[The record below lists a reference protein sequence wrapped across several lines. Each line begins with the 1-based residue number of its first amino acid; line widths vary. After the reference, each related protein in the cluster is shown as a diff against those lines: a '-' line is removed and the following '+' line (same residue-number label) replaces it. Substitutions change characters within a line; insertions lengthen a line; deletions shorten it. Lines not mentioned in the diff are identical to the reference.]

1 MNPFKNYETIK
12 VTLKY
17 GREGAAFLLSWLHP
31 TRAPVPVVE
40 RLICQ
45 YNGISGDRRM
55 PGFLQ
60 LSVSSEPIGHAI
72 ISHWQQLIKFRVLY
86 IAHLRH
92 KSNYWFSYWCSIKDT
107 EAVEHLASPHC
118 HRSSASFPFRVDVQV
133 LYHGK
138 DTSLAGKF
146 GLMFNSVPGSESKRD
161 SIGPSLRPGDA
172 LYPHNRLLYLYSLIN
187 TTFSTSPA
195 PENPLLVRISLG
207 FVKFVCL
214 GNLVM
219 ARNNPTGNSGRSTVE
234 IRLDGQP
241 LIPWLTPIA
250 ELHPI
255 IGLDHLLL
263 CSMF

>member
-1 MNPFKNYETIK
+1 MSDFSLLVLVFHQGHGSGRASGLTALPVCACPVNSPQETTDSLFDYAYCDIAALQPLFPSELMFKFSTMVK
-12 VTLKY
+12 TLVWQ
-17 GREGAAFLLSWLHP
+17 AS
-31 TRAPVPVVE
+31 
-40 RLICQ
+40 
-45 YNGISGDRRM
+45 
-55 PGFLQ
+55 
-60 LSVSSEPIGHAI
+60 SVS
-72 ISHWQQLIKFRVLY
+72 
-86 IAHLRH
+86 
-92 KSNYWFSYWCSIKDT
+92 CSSI
-107 EAVEHLASPHC
+107 
-118 HRSSASFPFRVDVQV
+118 
-133 LYHGK
+133 
-138 DTSLAGKF
+138 
-146 GLMFNSVPGSESKRD
+146 SVPGSESKRD